1 MNHIIEVSNLNL
13 GFNNKSGD
21 FCHILKD
28 VNLQVKPKDI
38 IGLVGES
45 GSGKSTLALALMGYT
60 NDGCFIKSGAIHFD
74 NKDIVQLPIEALA
87 AIRGSQIALI
97 PQNAGQALT
106 PTMKVGP
113 QIQEVLQFHSDIDK
127 ANYKSRVIELLNDV
141 KLPDPEQIFSRYP
154 HQLSGGQQQRV
165 AIAMALAVKPELLI
179 LDEPTTGL
187 DATTQV
193 HILDLLKALI
203 HKHNV
208 AMVFVSH
215 DFGAVSRLCNKVCV
229 MYKGEIVEHGDIKK
243 VLLEPEHSYTQAL
256 LKAVPVIGKNQK
268 NTLPV
273 TPQDEVE
280 KETSISLTDLKI
292 SYHRNTLWQSI
303 TRQAEPEATVD
314 NINLTLKK
322 GETLALIGES
332 GSGKSTILKTIAG
345 LNKANGGEI
354 IFNGKPLEIL
364 EKRSKKQKKQI
375 QMIFQNPDASLNPK
389 QTILQILSK
398 PLQLY
403 FNMNSAQCH
412 ERAKELLIQVHLN
425 PDYLYRNPTMLSGG
439 EKQRVAIARA
449 FASEPELLLC
459 DEITSALDVTVQA
472 TVLTLLKELQ
482 LKFNTSYIFIAHDLA
497 IVESIADQIAI
508 LNKGRIC
515 EVGETKSVFAN
526 PSHPYTKTLLNSVL
540 KPEINM

>member
-364 EKRSKKQKKQI
+364 EKRTKEQKKQI

-526 PSHPYTKTLLNSVL
+526 PTHPYTKTLLNSVL

>member
-60 NDGCFIKSGAIHFD
+60 NDGCFIKSGAIQFD

-364 EKRSKKQKKQI
+364 EKRSKEQKKQI

-526 PSHPYTKTLLNSVL
+526 PTHPYTKTLLNSVL

>member
-165 AIAMALAVKPELLI
+165 AIAMALAVKPDLLI

-273 TPQDEVE
+273 TPKNEVE
-280 KETSISLTDLKI
+280 KETSISLKDLKI

-364 EKRSKKQKKQI
+364 EKRTKKQKKQI

-459 DEITSALDVTVQA
+459 DEITSALDVTVQD

-482 LKFNTSYIFIAHDLA
+482 VKFNTSYIFIAHDLA

-508 LNKGRIC
+508 LNNGRIC

-526 PSHPYTKTLLNSVL
+526 PTHPYTKTLLNSVL

>member
-21 FCHILKD
+21 FCQILKD

-60 NDGCFIKSGAIHFD
+60 NDGCFIKSGAIQFD

-273 TPQDEVE
+273 MPQDEVQ
-280 KETSISLTDLKI
+280 KETSISLNDLKI

-364 EKRSKKQKKQI
+364 EKRSKEQKKQI

>member
-165 AIAMALAVKPELLI
+165 AIAMALAVKPDLLI

-203 HKHNV
+203 HK
-208 AMVFVSH
+208 
-215 DFGAVSRLCNKVCV
+215 K
-229 MYKGEIVEHGDIKK
+229 
-243 VLLEPEHSYTQAL
+243 
-256 LKAVPVIGKNQK
+256 
-268 NTLPV
+268 
-273 TPQDEVE
+273 
-280 KETSISLTDLKI
+280 
-292 SYHRNTLWQSI
+292 
-303 TRQAEPEATVD
+303 
-314 NINLTLKK
+314 
-322 GETLALIGES
+322 
-332 GSGKSTILKTIAG
+332 
-345 LNKANGGEI
+345 
-354 IFNGKPLEIL
+354 
-364 EKRSKKQKKQI
+364 
-375 QMIFQNPDASLNPK
+375 
-389 QTILQILSK
+389 
-398 PLQLY
+398 Y
-403 FNMNSAQCH
+403 FS
-412 ERAKELLIQVHLN
+412 
-425 PDYLYRNPTMLSGG
+425 S
-439 EKQRVAIARA
+439 
-449 FASEPELLLC
+449 
-459 DEITSALDVTVQA
+459 
-472 TVLTLLKELQ
+472 
-482 LKFNTSYIFIAHDLA
+482 
-497 IVESIADQIAI
+497 
-508 LNKGRIC
+508 
-515 EVGETKSVFAN
+515 
-526 PSHPYTKTLLNSVL
+526 
-540 KPEINM
+540 

>member
-60 NDGCFIKSGAIHFD
+60 NDGCFIKSGAIQFD

-273 TPQDEVE
+273 TPQDEVQ
-280 KETSISLTDLKI
+280 KETSISLNDLKI

>member
-165 AIAMALAVKPELLI
+165 AIAMALAVKPDLLI

-273 TPQDEVE
+273 TPKDEVE

-303 TRQAEPEATVD
+303 TRQPEPEATVD

-364 EKRSKKQKKQI
+364 EKRTKEQKKQI

-459 DEITSALDVTVQA
+459 DEITSALDVTVQD

-526 PSHPYTKTLLNSVL
+526 PTHPYTKTLLNSVL

>member
-127 ANYKSRVIELLNDV
+127 ENYKYRVLELLNDV

-280 KETSISLTDLKI
+280 KEISISLTDLKI

-364 EKRSKKQKKQI
+364 EKRSKEQKKQI

-412 ERAKELLIQVHLN
+412 ARAKELLIQVHLN

-526 PSHPYTKTLLNSVL
+526 PTHPYTKTLLNSVL

>member
-273 TPQDEVE
+273 TPQDEVQ
-280 KETSISLTDLKI
+280 KETSISLNDLKI

-345 LNKANGGEI
+345 LNKANGGKI

-364 EKRSKKQKKQI
+364 EKRTKEQKKQI

-526 PSHPYTKTLLNSVL
+526 PTHPYTKTLLNSVL